1 VLRVAGTIAVTTTDG
16 FGEEDGTVTT
26 LVTGGNGW
34 LPSHVVRRLAR
45 SGETVVSFDLMP
57 PDDYLREF
65 LGDEYQ
71 RVIFEPGDVTDRD
84 RLREIAHGHSVESII
99 SAAAITPRV
108 DRERREP
115 ERIISVNLGGVINAL
130 EVARELPNF
139 RRFVQ
144 VSSCAVF
151 GEVPGVSEL
160 DEAAPANAANL
171 YGITKLAG
179 ERVALRYGEVFDLDV
194 VAVRPSNV
202 YGPMERVT
210 PGYAGAT
217 ELREMLRIHFAGEPI
232 TVNSLE
238 GPYLDWTYV
247 EDVAE
252 GIGRAWAIERPLE
265 HRVFILASG
274 AQYSTGEV
282 LAAFRHN
289 LPGLEYRVVSK
300 DEANYPVAGG
310 GPGPLPSN
318 RRAREHLGWT
328 PHTSLADGMR
338 EYLAWITANGP
349 Q

>member
-1 VLRVAGTIAVTTTDG
+1 
-16 FGEEDGTVTT
+16 VTT

-45 SGETVVSFDLMP
+45 RGEAVVSYDLME
-57 PDDYLREF
+57 PDGYLRDF
-65 LGDEYQ
+65 LGDNFD
-71 RVIFEPGDVTDRD
+71 RVIFVSGDVTDRA
-84 RLREIAHGHSVESII
+84 RLREVALHYGVESII

-115 ERIISVNLGGVINAL
+115 ERIIDVNLGGVVNAL

-151 GEVPGVSEL
+151 GDIPDVEEINEDS
-160 DEAAPANAANL
+160 PANATNL

-179 ERVALRYGEVFDLDV
+179 ERVALRYGELFDLDV

-202 YGPMERVT
+202 YGPMERFT

-217 ELREMLRIHFAGEPI
+217 ELREMLRIHFVGQPI
-232 TVNSLE
+232 LVNSLE
-238 GPYLDWTYV
+238 GPYRDWTYV

-252 GIGRAWAIERPLE
+252 GIELAWAAPGPLQR
-265 HRVFILASG
+265 RVFILASG
-274 AQYSTGEV
+274 EQQSVGEV
-282 LAAFRHN
+282 LAAFRQHI
-289 LPGLEYRVVSK
+289 PGLEFRVVSK

-310 GPGPLPSN
+310 VPGPLPVN
-318 RRAREHLGWT
+318 HRAREILGWS
-328 PHTSLADGMR
+328 PRTSFADGMS
-338 EYLAWITANGP
+338 EYLTWIVANGP